1 MTKTSTKKRIFI
13 IEYGY
18 ELFNKGGFSNITI
31 NKIAKAGHFSVMSI
45 YYIFNSKEA
54 LQNEIL
60 SIALGSFKSK
70 LSYKTAKSVSELNE
84 RLMAA
89 FKEVP
94 GLIHEVIC
102 NNEVVINRLTGIV
115 APLLAESIH
124 TDIKV
129 DLFLICSAIAL
140 TANINLKVL
149 SDDML
154 KTIAR
159 MNNNLNSILDPNDEQ
174 ERLQA

>member
-1 MTKTSTKKRIFI
+1 
-13 IEYGY
+13 
-18 ELFNKGGFSNITI
+18 
-31 NKIAKAGHFSVMSI
+31 MSI
-45 YYIFNSKEA
+45 YYIFNSQEA
-54 LQNEIL
+54 LQDEIL

-70 LSYKTAKSVSELNE
+70 LSYKTAKFVSELNT

-94 GLIHEVIC
+94 GLVHEVIC
-102 NNEVVINRLTGIV
+102 NNENVINRLTAVV
-115 APLLAESIH
+115 APLLAESVHI
-124 TDIKV
+124 DIKV

-140 TANINLKVL
+140 TENINLKVS
-149 SDDML
+149 SDGML

-159 MNNNLNSILDPNDEQ
+159 INNNLNPILDPNDEQ

>member
-1 MTKTSTKKRIFI
+1 
-13 IEYGY
+13 
-18 ELFNKGGFSNITI
+18 
-31 NKIAKAGHFSVMSI
+31 MSI

-54 LQNEIL
+54 LQDEIL

-70 LSYKTAKSVSELNE
+70 LSYKTAKSVSELNGH
-84 RLMAA
+84 LMAA

-102 NNEVVINRLTGIV
+102 NNEVVINRLTAVV
-115 APLLAESIH
+115 APLLAESVY

-140 TANINLKVL
+140 TKNINLKI
-149 SDDML
+149 SSEDML
-154 KTIAR
+154 KTISR
-159 MNNNLNSILDPNDEQ
+159 MNNNLNPILDPNDEQ

>member
-1 MTKTSTKKRIFI
+1 
-13 IEYGY
+13 
-18 ELFNKGGFSNITI
+18 
-31 NKIAKAGHFSVMSI
+31 MSI

-54 LQNEIL
+54 LQDEIL

-102 NNEVVINRLTGIV
+102 NNEVVINRLTAVV
-115 APLLAESIH
+115 APLLAESVH

-129 DLFLICSAIAL
+129 DFFLIYSAIAL
-140 TANINLKVL
+140 TENINLKI
-149 SDDML
+149 SSADML
-154 KTIAR
+154 KTILR
-159 MNNNLNSILDPNDEQ
+159 MNNNLNPILDPNDEQ

>member
-13 IEYGY
+13 VECGY

-89 FKEVP
+89 FT
-94 GLIHEVIC
+94 
-102 NNEVVINRLTGIV
+102 RLD
-115 APLLAESIH
+115 SR
-124 TDIKV
+124 
-129 DLFLICSAIAL
+129 SY
-140 TANINLKVL
+140 
-149 SDDML
+149 
-154 KTIAR
+154 
-159 MNNNLNSILDPNDEQ
+159 
-174 ERLQA
+174 LQ

>member
-1 MTKTSTKKRIFI
+1 
-13 IEYGY
+13 
-18 ELFNKGGFSNITI
+18 
-31 NKIAKAGHFSVMSI
+31 MSI

-54 LQNEIL
+54 LQDEIL

-70 LSYKTAKSVSELNE
+70 LFYKTARSVSELNE

-115 APLLAESIH
+115 APLLAESVH

-140 TANINLKVL
+140 TENINLKVS

-159 MNNNLNSILDPNDEQ
+159 INNNLNPILDPNDEQ
-174 ERLQA
+174 KRLQA

>member
-1 MTKTSTKKRIFI
+1 MSYLHIILIKCISLSLTYNKSTLMLKIRTKKFQQIW
-13 IEYGY
+13 
-18 ELFNKGGFSNITI
+18 SIT
-31 NKIAKAGHFSVMSI
+31 
-45 YYIFNSKEA
+45 
-54 LQNEIL
+54 
-60 SIALGSFKSK
+60 LGSFKSK

-94 GLIHEVIC
+94 GLIHKVIC

-115 APLLAESIH
+115 APLLAESVH

-129 DLFLICSAIAL
+129 DLVLIYLAIAL
-140 TANINLKVL
+140 TENINLKI
-149 SDDML
+149 SSEDML
-154 KTIAR
+154 KTISR
-159 MNNNLNSILDPNDEQ
+159 MNNNFNPILDPNYEQ

>member
-1 MTKTSTKKRIFI
+1 MLKIRTKKF
-13 IEYGY
+13 
-18 ELFNKGGFSNITI
+18 
-31 NKIAKAGHFSVMSI
+31 
-45 YYIFNSKEA
+45 
-54 LQNEIL
+54 QQIL

-84 RLMAA
+84 RLMEA

-115 APLLAESIH
+115 APLLSESVH

-140 TANINLKVL
+140 TENINLKVL

>member
-1 MTKTSTKKRIFI
+1 
-13 IEYGY
+13 
-18 ELFNKGGFSNITI
+18 
-31 NKIAKAGHFSVMSI
+31 
-45 YYIFNSKEA
+45 
-54 LQNEIL
+54 
-60 SIALGSFKSK
+60 
-70 LSYKTAKSVSELNE
+70 
-84 RLMAA
+84 MAA

-94 GLIHEVIC
+94 GLIHEFIC

-115 APLLAESIH
+115 TPLLSESVH

-140 TANINLKVL
+140 TENINLNMS

-159 MNNNLNSILDPNDEQ
+159 MNNNLNPILDPNDEQ